1 MNNFIKKAEIWTP
14 TGGGKAFVS
23 GVHTKLIREAASR
36 RGVLI
41 ERIDNKTYFLS
52 HENKSVLFVEHL
64 PALTS
69 ATCRAASHDKNTTK
83 IFLERAGVKTPMGS
97 VFSPRAMDSALS
109 YAQQIGF
116 PVVIKP
122 IRGSGG
128 KGVISDIQNEEHFK
142 LAWTEAGS
150 TVRCIVEKHIYGRD
164 YRVFV
169 VNGRFVCAAL
179 RIPVNITGDGK
190 STVSELIQ
198 QKNKQRE
205 DNPYVGEKQIQISG
219 EMLRNLQK
227 LGFNKSSIIPAQ
239 MNIQLLPVA
248 NIGTGGDS
256 KDVTDEVHPGFAEIA
271 IKAAHSIPG
280 AYFAG
285 VDLLVPDI
293 SVSPDEQEYAVCEIN
308 TRCDIGLHHFPV
320 FGPARDAAG
329 ALIES
334 IFPSAKPIRP
344 ITMKKVQLTLQ
355 GQVIGVGMRQRIQR
369 IASLYHLK
377 GWVRNEGRK
386 VSALICGSESAVDRA
401 ILSLASSP
409 STYVSSAE
417 WLGTPPNNFEVIQ

>member
-1 MNNFIKKAEIWTP
+1 
-14 TGGGKAFVS
+14 
-23 GVHTKLIREAASR
+23 
-36 RGVLI
+36 
-41 ERIDNKTYFLS
+41 
-52 HENKSVLFVEHL
+52 
-64 PALTS
+64 
-69 ATCRAASHDKNTTK
+69 
-83 IFLERAGVKTPMGS
+83 MGS

-344 ITMKKVQLTLQ
+344 ITMKKVRLTLR
-355 GQVIGVGMRQRIQR
+355 GSVIGVGLRQRIAN
-369 IASLYHLK
+369 IASLNHIR
-377 GWVRNEGRK
+377 GWVKNEDQE
-386 VSALICGSESAVDRA
+386 VVALLCGSPSAIDRITL
-401 ILSLASSP
+401 ILADRP
-409 STYVSSAE
+409 KTFISSAAWIGDVPE
-417 WLGTPPNNFEVIQ
+417 DFKIA